1 MNSQLGDQQAPTGL
15 QPPLYNIIWQPE
27 DSTSKVVGN
36 GDEQIGEDR
45 MDSISSVLRK
55 EIEGK
60 VSISNPKAQLAALKG
75 KESLGKSFSL
85 LIQWDL
91 S

>member
-1 MNSQLGDQQAPTGL
+1 MCHNTFCFF
-15 QPPLYNIIWQPE
+15 QPE

-36 GDEQIGEDR
+36 GDDHIGEDT
-45 MDSISSVLRK
+45 MDIISSVLRK

-60 VSISNPKAQLAALKG
+60 VSISKPIAQLAALKG
-75 KESLGKSFSL
+75 KESLGDSFEDAKEEISL
-85 LIQWDL
+85 LTQWVL